1 MALSALSGGISGG
14 LAGSSLLGGASLDK
28 LLLRSAAGN
37 ALTQGVGVVTGL
49 QSSFSWRSVAAS
61 AAGAVAGGYVGKQLD
76 SSDLFNGWDTTAA
89 DIVKGSISGFTAG
102 TVTAI
107 ASGGSISMQQ
117 VATDAFGNAL
127 GQSIAAVA

>member
-1 MALSALSGGISGG
+1 
-14 LAGSSLLGGASLDK
+14 

-76 SSDLFNGWDTTAA
+76 SSDPFNGWDTTAA

-107 ASGGSISMQQ
+107 ARGGSISMQQ
-117 VATDAFGNAL
+117 VATDVFGNAL